1 VRVGVVGGGPA
12 GLYVA
17 LLLKRQ
23 DPDHDV
29 TVVEQNP
36 PDATYGWGVVFSDRA
51 LSFLQASDPESY
63 RDVERRLQTWD
74 DQAIVHR
81 DRPVLIDG
89 PGFSGIAR
97 LDLLA
102 ILQARCRQLGVR
114 LEFGARLTDLGAL
127 RRCDLVVGADGV
139 NSLVRD
145 TYREHFRPSVELL
158 SNRYVWYGTTREFA
172 CLTLTFRQH
181 RDGVYVAHHYRY
193 APAASTFIV
202 ECDAPTWAVAGLAGA
217 TDAES
222 RRHCEAVF
230 RDTLGG
236 HRLLSNRSTWL
247 TFKAVTNER
256 WSHDNVVLIGD
267 ALRTVHF
274 SIGSGTRMAL
284 EDAIALARACAAT
297 ADVRTALREFER
309 ARRPAVERLLDVAAR
324 SSGWYERVRE
334 RLRLPPAAF
343 AYDYV
348 MRGGALTHAR
358 LRERSPRFVAAW
370 EAERA
375 RS

>member
-1 VRVGVVGGGPA
+1 
-12 GLYVA
+12 
-17 LLLKRQ
+17 
-23 DPDHDV
+23 
-29 TVVEQNP
+29 
-36 PDATYGWGVVFSDRA
+36 
-51 LSFLQASDPESY
+51 
-63 RDVERRLQTWD
+63 
-74 DQAIVHR
+74 
-81 DRPVLIDG
+81 
-89 PGFSGIAR
+89 
-97 LDLLA
+97 
-102 ILQARCRQLGVR
+102 
-114 LEFGARLTDLGAL
+114 
-127 RRCDLVVGADGV
+127 
-139 NSLVRD
+139 
-145 TYREHFRPSVELL
+145 
-158 SNRYVWYGTTREFA
+158 
-172 CLTLTFRQH
+172 
-181 RDGVYVAHHYRY
+181 VYVAHHYRY

-230 RDTLGG
+230 RDTLDG